1 MRCNME
7 EKVIELNNIIDDL
20 IDKAHEE
27 YFKHTDVTEQARL
40 DGKIKAYWEVKNY
53 VENILVVE

>member
-1 MRCNME
+1 ME

-27 YFKHTDVTEQARL
+27 YMQCSNETEKVRL

-53 VENILVVE
+53 VENILVIE